1 MRMSSGSP
9 GTGQAPTGT
18 CRISSTA
25 ARYLTYKRP
34 MPIDGFQAICPPIVK
49 YMLTAVASL
58 RRLPTA
64 ILTQASVSASPAA
77 DMGGGSTSA
86 CLLQVR
92 SELAFLC
99 GEALRASDSAGVE
112 GQAGRGLPAIR
123 GRGDHERFSGLASEA
138 PCRRLVA
145 AAPPVAGGGAGH
157 SIP

>member
-64 ILTQASVSASPAA
+64 ILTQASVSASPAVLDGWRLLSDHQMWHA
-77 DMGGGSTSA
+77 DGVVLRVASPGSA
-86 CLLQVR
+86 D
-92 SELAFLC
+92 E
-99 GEALRASDSAGVE
+99 RAS
-112 GQAGRGLPAIR
+112 
-123 GRGDHERFSGLASEA
+123 
-138 PCRRLVA
+138 
-145 AAPPVAGGGAGH
+145 
-157 SIP
+157 